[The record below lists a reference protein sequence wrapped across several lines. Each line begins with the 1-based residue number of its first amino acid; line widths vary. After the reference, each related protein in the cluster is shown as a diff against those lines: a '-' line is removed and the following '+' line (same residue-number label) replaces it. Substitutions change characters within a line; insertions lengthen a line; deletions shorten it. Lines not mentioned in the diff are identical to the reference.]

1 MKFTENTDAQKYG
14 KTLHGYNIIDGE
26 EKDSK
31 NSERFDSFNP
41 SYLKDKVGSFPL
53 STAEDIED
61 ACKAAKQAFN
71 EWKNTPAP
79 VRGEI
84 IGNIGNVF
92 SKNKEMLAKLVTRE
106 VGKTPR
112 EALGE
117 IQEAIDTA
125 HFFQSEGRRLYG
137 QTVPSEMRNKEL
149 YTYRRAIGVTGI
161 ITAGNFPFAVP
172 SWKIIPAL
180 LCGNTVVWKPS
191 EDASAIAYAFVKLLE
206 EAGVPKGVVNL
217 VHGTGASSGQDL
229 LKMVDKGYIQKFS
242 FTGSTEVGK
251 IVGEVCGRNLLVPSL
266 ELGGKN
272 PLIVMEDANIDLAV
286 NGAIWASFGTAGQ
299 RCTSAGNIILHKSIA
314 KEFKE
319 KFLAEAKKI
328 KIGNP
333 ALGEQVLYGPMM
345 EKRFLNTF
353 MKSYEIGKEDG
364 ATLLYGN
371 GIITEDN
378 KPENFVGEPNEGLFV
393 WPAIWDNVT
402 MDMKLAQNETFGPV
416 ITLIEVADIDEA
428 MAAANGTIYGLS
440 SAIYTNNSEYMYK
453 FKNEISAGMSSIN
466 NSTTGAEAHLPFG
479 GNGASGNNTR
489 ESGIWVI
496 DSYTK
501 WHAVNVDLSGKL
513 QLAQMDTEYVEEK
526 KAVDIGGLFAV
537 E

>member
-1 MKFTENTDAQKYG
+1 MKFVENKDAKQYG
-14 KTLHGYNIIDGE
+14 KTLHGYNIINAV
-26 EKDSK
+26 EKDSTDSK
-31 NSERFDSFNP
+31 RFDSFNP
-41 SYLKDKVGSFPL
+41 SYLKDKIGSFPL
-53 STAEDIED
+53 STEADIEE
-61 ACKAAKQAFN
+61 ACIAAQEAFK

-79 VRGEI
+79 VRGGI

-106 VGKTPR
+106 VGKTPK

-149 YTYRRAIGVTGI
+149 YTYRRPIGVTGI

-217 VHGTGASSGQDL
+217 VHGTGADSGQNL
-229 LKMVDKGYIQKFS
+229 LKMVDKGYIKKFS

-251 IVGEVCGRNLLVPSL
+251 IVGEICGRNLLVPSL

-272 PLIVMEDANIDLAV
+272 PLIVMEDADLELAV
-286 NGAIWASFGTAGQ
+286 HGAIWSSFGTAGQ
-299 RCTSAGNIILHKSIA
+299 RCTSAGNIILHKAIA

-328 KIGNP
+328 RIGNP
-333 ALGEQVLYGPMM
+333 GLGEKVLYGPMM
-345 EKRFLNTF
+345 EKRFLDTF
-353 MKSYEIGKEDG
+353 MKHYEMGKEDG

-371 GIITEDN
+371 GIITNDN
-378 KPENFVGEPNEGLFV
+378 KPDNFVGEPEEGLFV
-393 WPAIWDNVT
+393 WPVIWDNVT
-402 MDMKLAQNETFGPV
+402 MDMKLAQTEIFGPV
-416 ITLIEVADIDEA
+416 ITLIEVSNLEEA
-428 MAAANGTIYGLS
+428 MNAANGTIYGLS
-440 SAIYTNNSEYMYK
+440 SAMYTQNPEYMYT

-489 ESGIWVI
+489 ESGVWVI

-526 KAVDIGGLFAV
+526 EEINIGELFSV

>member
-1 MKFTENTDAQKYG
+1 MKFLENKDGKKYG
-14 KTLHGYNIIDGE
+14 KTLYGYNIINGI
-26 EKDSK
+26 EKEST
-31 NSERFDSFNP
+31 NSERFDSHNP
-41 SYLKDKVGSFPL
+41 SYLKDKIGSFPL
-53 STAEDIED
+53 STEQDIEE
-61 ACKAAKQAFN
+61 ACLSAKEAFKL
-71 EWKNTPAP
+71 WKNTPAP

-84 IGNIGNVF
+84 IGNIGHVLT
-92 SKNKEMLAKLVTRE
+92 KNKEMLAKLVTRE
-106 VGKTPR
+106 VGKTPK
-112 EALGE
+112 EALGSV
-117 IQEAIDTA
+117 QEAIDTA

-137 QTVPSEMRNKEL
+137 QTVPSEMPNKEL
-149 YTYRRAIGVTGI
+149 YTYRRPIGVTGV
-161 ITAGNFPFAVP
+161 ITAGNFPVAVP

-191 EDASAIAYAFVKLLE
+191 EDASTIAYVFVKLLE

-217 VHGTGASSGQDL
+217 VHGTGASSGQAL
-229 LKMVDKGYIQKFS
+229 LKMVDKGLIQKFS

-286 NGAIWASFGTAGQ
+286 NGAVWSSFGTAGQ

-319 KFLAEAKKI
+319 KFLAEAKKVR
-328 KIGNP
+328 IGNP
-333 ALGEQVLYGPMM
+333 ALGENVLYGPMM

-353 MKSYEIGKEDG
+353 MKNYEMGKEDG

-371 GIITEDN
+371 GIITNDN
-378 KPENFVGEPNEGLFV
+378 KPNNFVGEPEEGLFV
-393 WPAIWDNVT
+393 WPVIWDNVT
-402 MDMKLAQNETFGPV
+402 IDMKIAQTEVFGPV
-416 ITLIEVADIDEA
+416 ITLIEVNDIDEA
-428 MAAANGTIYGLS
+428 MDVANGTIYGLS
-440 SAIYTNNSEYMYK
+440 SAIYTKNPEYMYK
-453 FKNEISAGMSSIN
+453 FKNEIGAGMSSIN

-496 DSYTK
+496 DAYTK

-513 QLAQMDTEYVEEK
+513 QLAQMDTEYIEEK
-526 KAVDIGGLFAV
+526 KEIDMSELFLV